1 MYEKNKVLHDLALT
15 YIYILFNQLE
25 HFFLRKNSID
35 VHQDNVALYPCPV
48 LSIKEKKDLTLAFPC
63 IYFKSFCKWDNRMY
77 YYIPDR

>member
-35 VHQDNVALYPCPV
+35 VHQDNVALYCQ
-48 LSIKEKKDLTLAFPC
+48 SKRKKTLLWPFLVYISSLFVNGTTEC
-63 IYFKSFCKWDNRMY
+63 ITIYQR
-77 YYIPDR
+77 

>member
-35 VHQDNVALYPCPV
+35 VHQDNVALYCQLKRKKPYSG
-48 LSIKEKKDLTLAFPC
+48 LSL
-63 IYFKSFCKWDNRMY
+63 
-77 YYIPDR
+77 YIFQVFL